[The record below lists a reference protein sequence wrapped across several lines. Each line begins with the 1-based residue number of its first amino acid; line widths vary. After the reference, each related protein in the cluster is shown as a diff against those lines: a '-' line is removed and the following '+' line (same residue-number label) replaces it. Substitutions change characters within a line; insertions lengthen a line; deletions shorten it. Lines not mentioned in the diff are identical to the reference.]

1 MANLTTG
8 YFSKHASMSTE
19 QNMSKRSAKA
29 IIMQLRLTY

>member
-19 QNMSKRSAKA
+19 QNMFKA
-29 IIMQLRLTY
+29 LSQSNHMQLRLSY